1 MSLQLHRPDG
11 KGGLEVRP
19 VTDQNWRNQL
29 KSSRW
34 GASLKGGTLPELKN
48 PEMQPTSTLRSVL
61 FWVALAA
68 LTFAIIVV
76 GYTGLPAAGI
86 APLFHLPPPAA

>member
-19 VTDQNWRNQL
+19 VTDRNWRNQL

-34 GASLKGGTLPELKN
+34 GASLKGGTLPELSN
-48 PEMQPTSTLRSVL
+48 PEMNPTSTLRSVL
-61 FWVALAA
+61 FWAVLAA
-68 LTFAIIVV
+68 ITFVIIVV
-76 GYTGLPAAGI
+76 GYTGLPFAGI
-86 APLFHLPPPAA
+86 GPLFHLPVAGA